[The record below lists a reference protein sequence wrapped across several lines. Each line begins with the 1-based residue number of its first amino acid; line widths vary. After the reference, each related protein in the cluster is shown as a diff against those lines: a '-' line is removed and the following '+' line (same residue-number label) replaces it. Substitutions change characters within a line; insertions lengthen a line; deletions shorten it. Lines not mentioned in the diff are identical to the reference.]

1 MLKHMERSIIILVVG
16 DSSVMKQ
23 VLAIDIGTSCVKV
36 LAAKLTSVQIEILG
50 SGSAPTTGYVHGKV
64 AQVDSLVASIRQAV
78 DCVMTA
84 VSGSFDCVYV
94 GIGSI
99 DVQCVNV
106 MGSVAPQTPRSLTE
120 SDGERACHA
129 SVAALPAD
137 QAILHI
143 VPVQYLVDDRP
154 AAVLPVGQPCH
165 SLKVKTHVITISK
178 ALKSQLNAELARQS
192 VPAIGFVANCRASS
206 LALADQI
213 PKNNNFFILDIGAG
227 TADVSFYKAGQI
239 VTSKSLPYGGDYIT
253 SDIMQAFSVNRN
265 HAEGIKKYYA
275 KLSSDLYHQ
284 DVMLDCNDYG
294 TTDKNIA
301 YDFLYDIIESRTEE
315 LVALIYQ
322 EVKELIS
329 LDQEGQKNCE
339 VYLTGGS
346 SQLHS
351 FIRLIGER
359 FQLPVKAV
367 MPANLDSEY
376 LRPENTAGY
385 GVLLFAASH
394 LPVKDQNPT
403 GWHLMFDKIKT
414 MFGV

>member
-1 MLKHMERSIIILVVG
+1 MVVG

-36 LAAKLTSVQIEILG
+36 LAASVTSAQIEILG
-50 SGSAPTTGYVHGKV
+50 SGSAPTSGYAHGKI
-64 AQVDSLVASIRQAV
+64 AQVESLVASIRQAI

-84 VSGSFDCVYV
+84 VSGPFDCVYV

-99 DVQCVNV
+99 DIQCVNA
-106 MGSVAPQTPRSLTE
+106 MGSVAPQAPRSLIE

-129 SVAALPAD
+129 SIAALPTD

-154 AAVLPVGQPCH
+154 TVVLPVGQPCH
-165 SLKVKTHVITISK
+165 VLKVKTHVITIAK

-192 VPAIGFVANCRASS
+192 VPAIGFVANSHASA
-206 LALADQI
+206 LALADQTSTS
-213 PKNNNFFILDIGAG
+213 KNFFILDIGAG
-227 TADVSFYKAGQI
+227 TADVSYYCEGQL
-239 VTSKSLPYGGDYIT
+239 VLSKSLPYGGEYIT

-275 KLSSDLYHQ
+275 KLDKDLYHKE
-284 DVMLDCNDYG
+284 VILDCNDYG
-294 TTDKNIA
+294 TTDKSIA

-322 EVKELIS
+322 EVKAFIPLA
-329 LDQEGQKNCE
+329 QEEQQIGE

-351 FIRLIGER
+351 FVRLIGER
-359 FQLPVKAV
+359 FQMPVKAI

-376 LRPENTAGY
+376 LRPENSVGY

-394 LPVKDQNPT
+394 LPVKDEAST
-403 GWHLMFDKIKT
+403 YWHSMFDKIKT
-414 MFGV
+414 MFGS